1 MILAEAK
8 KSRESAFLNV
18 YYMQKK
24 SHVRYNT
31 QTKTLDAMLTADTSI
46 IIIIIII
53 TPSAPHIKPN
63 LTVQSALSSK
73 IPNSSSPNLQSC
85 TCVSSERMFPAS
97 ALSQTAASCLRL
109 ACYCSV

>member
-24 SHVRYNT
+24 KSHVRYNT
-31 QTKTLDAMLTADTSI
+31 QTKTLNAMLTADTSI
-46 IIIIIII
+46 IIFII

-73 IPNSSSPNLQSC
+73 IPKSSSPNLQSC